1 MKKVFFACVLI
12 ALFVV
17 ALNMGIALAA
27 DPDLRVTEL
36 LVNDS
41 GATGIMII
49 ITDVTRNIGTADAEA
64 ESITGYYLK
73 PALPG
78 VCAGQNT
85 VYSGK
90 ILLAKR
96 IVPELSAGEA
106 NMGTNYVKIPKKSV
120 LLGKGWPVPG
130 CYYIMAVA
138 DALKYITEIK
148 EGNNTRKSLFSV
160 GELY

>member
-41 GATGIMII
+41 GATGIKIF
-49 ITDVTRNIGTADAEA
+49 ITDVTRNIGTAEA
-64 ESITGYYLK
+64 SESITGYYLK
-73 PALPG
+73 PAPPG
-78 VCAGQNT
+78 VCAGQDT

-106 NMGTNYVKIPKKSV
+106 NMGTNYVGIPKKSV
-120 LLGKGWPVPG
+120 LIGKGWPVPG
-130 CYYIMAVA
+130 CYYIMGVA
-138 DALKYITEIK
+138 DAFKYITEIN
-148 EGNNTRKSLFSV
+148 EGNNTRKSLFSID
-160 GELY
+160 ELY